1 MPAVIS
7 ARCRNAIGNFRY
19 KNKLIFVK
27 KLIVEP
33 TGEIHYRPFEAKV
46 IAALKS
52 VFDPE
57 IPVNIYDLGLIYK
70 LQVSEGTN
78 DVYILMTLT
87 SPNCPV
93 AEDMPEQVRESV
105 KWIEGVGTV
114 KVELTFEPPWDK
126 DMLSESALLDLGLL

>member
-1 MPAVIS
+1 MES
-7 ARCRNAIGNFRY
+7 SNQ
-19 KNKLIFVK
+19 
-27 KLIVEP
+27 
-33 TGEIHYRPFEAKV
+33 IHFSPFEAKI
-46 IAALKS
+46 IAAIRS

-70 LQVSEGTN
+70 LQINDQTN

-93 AEDMPEQVRESV
+93 AEDMPMQVQETV
-105 KWIEGVGTV
+105 KLVEGVGAV

-126 DMLSESALLDLGLL
+126 DMLSESALLELGLL